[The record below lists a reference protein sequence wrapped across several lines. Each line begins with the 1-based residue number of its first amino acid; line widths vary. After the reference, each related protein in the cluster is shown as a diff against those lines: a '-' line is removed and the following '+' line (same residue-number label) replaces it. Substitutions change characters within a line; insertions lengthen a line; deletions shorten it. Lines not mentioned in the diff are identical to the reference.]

1 MNASQRGLIAC
12 EMIFDIVGGILA
24 ERRQLKQLVLDD
36 RIVGLLGKFPKKVRL
51 AS

>member
-1 MNASQRGLIAC
+1 MVFPARQ
-12 EMIFDIVGGILA
+12 MIFDIVGGLLA

-36 RIVGLLGKFPKKVRL
+36 RIIGLLGKFPKKDRL